1 MSNIETSKTGSN
13 YTRLCDDQN
22 IVDFVSIPIKRLE
35 WNTDNSNLAGL
46 YINQA
51 MYNQNGF
58 TKRFVGEIDIIDNS
72 GTRVTSQLSK
82 QNVQNL
88 IQALIELN
96 KNL

>member
-1 MSNIETSKTGSN
+1 MSSIETSKTGSN
-13 YTRLCDDQN
+13 YIRLCDDQN

-51 MYNQNGF
+51 MYNQSGF

-72 GTRVTSQLSK
+72 GTRVTSRLSK